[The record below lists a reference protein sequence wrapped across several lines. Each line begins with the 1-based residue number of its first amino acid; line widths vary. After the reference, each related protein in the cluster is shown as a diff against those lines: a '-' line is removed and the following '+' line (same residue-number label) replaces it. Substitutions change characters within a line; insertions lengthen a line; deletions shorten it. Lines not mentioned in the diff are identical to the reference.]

1 VSNLLSPLCK
11 PSDLKRTHKIRSL
24 KNEWVSDLGRSDS
37 LNPTAS
43 VADPTETI
51 PVNQITPRVGLYLK
65 QNFEFDFEIRIDL
78 NL

>member
-11 PSDLKRTHKIRSL
+11 PSDLKQTHKIRSL
-24 KNEWVSDLGRSDS
+24 KNDWVSDLGRSDS

-43 VADPTETI
+43 IADPTEMV
-51 PVNQITPRVGLYLK
+51 PANQITPRVGLCLK
-65 QNFEFDFEIRIDL
+65 QNFELEFEIRFDP